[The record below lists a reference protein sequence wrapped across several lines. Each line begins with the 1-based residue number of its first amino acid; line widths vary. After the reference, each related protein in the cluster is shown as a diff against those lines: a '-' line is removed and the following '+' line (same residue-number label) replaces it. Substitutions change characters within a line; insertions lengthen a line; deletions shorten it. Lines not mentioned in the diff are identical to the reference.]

1 MVSGSASLMT
11 TSTTTTASWSKN
23 NNAIPGAYPVWFNQK
38 QNFSWEDAFSQ
49 KIASVFVMFSMQLH
63 SGAYG
68 LKTINNT
75 FYERN

>member
-1 MVSGSASLMT
+1 MVSGSASLMM
-11 TSTTTTASWSKN
+11 TTTASWSKN
-23 NNAIPGAYPVWFNQK
+23 NNATPGAYPVWFNQK

-49 KIASVFVMFSMQLH
+49 KIASVFVMFSMQHH

-68 LKTINNT
+68 LKTIYNT